1 MNRAFKAGGRGLLL
15 GRGGGIILA
24 VFMADVIL
32 LRLHNFKMWRRG
44 DRTVVIGHG
53 SG

>member
-1 MNRAFKAGGRGLLL
+1 LVAAEVSYSQKSPA
-15 GRGGGIILA
+15 A
-24 VFMADVIL
+24 QPVFMADVIL
-32 LRLHNFKMWRRG
+32 LRLHNFKRWRRG